1 MGRQFATLR
10 ADGSV
15 YYPPTFDRSE
25 EPYRVFSAPLMLYA
39 DGTRNP
45 GRVPAGGWGGVGGGG
60 VQSGASPVGDAD
72 CAPFGVNPQS
82 GYCLLTNASLPY
94 EEQMRQLPRAQ
105 PEKPYDAMTN
115 PSSCDCDACTEV
127 RALPRPSPALAP
139 PYPPLPPATP
149 PIYYPP

>member
-45 GRVPAGGWGGVGGGG
+45 GRVPAGGGVGWGAGG
-60 VQSGASPVGDAD
+60 
-72 CAPFGVNPQS
+72 FNP
-82 GYCLLTNASLPY
+82 GRHLW
-94 EEQMRQLPRAQ
+94 EMRI
-105 PEKPYDAMTN
+105 
-115 PSSCDCDACTEV
+115 
-127 RALPRPSPALAP
+127 AP
-139 PYPPLPPATP
+139 PLASTRRVATAF
-149 PIYYPP
+149 